1 MKTKLSPAV
10 VGFFVLGA
18 VTLGLIALFSFGSLR
33 LLTQPQRFVATFDES
48 THGLDLGS
56 PVKLRGVRV
65 GRVVSLNL
73 RYLEEENKS
82 VVDVVGEL
90 SRDTITDETGDI
102 LDLSD
107 PAVLQ
112 KLVDAGLRAQLG
124 VIGLATG
131 MLYVELDMRDPLE
144 HPPMPHDAV
153 HSRYPVVPTVRS
165 AIAEFQASLTE
176 ILAAVKMADLP
187 GLATEFRGL
196 LVDTRRQV
204 NALDTAPLLAEWTAA
219 GRAVTEMTASLE
231 LAGAVENFNA
241 TLTALRGTLAQ
252 IDAAVEPVS
261 TDLAGTLREARAGL
275 AAFTAAAEGAE
286 RFIAAQGGLG
296 REAALALRQLNEA
309 AAAVARLADFLERNP
324 NALLSGRA
332 KGER

>member
-1 MKTKLSPAV
+1 MKSKLSPAV

-18 VTLGLIALFSFGSLR
+18 ITLGLVALFSFGSLR
-33 LLTQPQRFVATFDES
+33 LITQPQRFIATFDES

-73 RYLEEENKS
+73 RYLEDENKS

-90 SRDTITDETGDI
+90 NRDTITDEVGDI

-107 PAVLQ
+107 ADVLQ
-112 KLVDAGLRAQLG
+112 QLVDAGLRAQLG

-131 MLYVELDMRDPLE
+131 LLYVELDMRDPVE
-144 HPPMPHDAV
+144 HPPQPFAAT
-153 HSRYPVVPTVRS
+153 HSRYPSVPAVRS

-176 ILAAVKMADLP
+176 ILAAVKHADLP
-187 GLATEFRGL
+187 GLAADFRGL

-204 NALDTAPLLAEWTAA
+204 NALELAPLVAEWTAA
-219 GRAVTEMTASLE
+219 GRSINEMTASLE
-231 LAGAVENFNA
+231 LAAAVDNFNA
-241 TLTALRGTLAQ
+241 TLTELRGTLAK
-252 IDAAVEPVS
+252 IDAVVDPTAA
-261 TDLAGTLREARAGL
+261 DLAATFDAAQEAL
-275 AAFTAAAEGAE
+275 SSFSAAADSAQ

-296 REAALALRQLNEA
+296 REAALALRQLNDA

-324 NALLSGRA
+324 NSLISGRA
-332 KGER
+332 AP